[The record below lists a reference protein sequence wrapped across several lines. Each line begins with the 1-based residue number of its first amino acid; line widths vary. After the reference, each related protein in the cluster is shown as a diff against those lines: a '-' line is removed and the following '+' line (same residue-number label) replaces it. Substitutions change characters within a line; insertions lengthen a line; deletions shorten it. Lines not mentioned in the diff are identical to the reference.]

1 VRPESPCRTI
11 LGRPITFLH
20 SNHYDDPEL
29 QLFVTNSF
37 TRLPCQTIAL
47 ALTVAIASRNLRVKL
62 REREHS
68 EN

>member
-37 TRLPCQTIAL
+37 TRLPC
-47 ALTVAIASRNLRVKL
+47 
-62 REREHS
+62 HS
-68 EN
+68 EQAQLTSPGCSITFVEK